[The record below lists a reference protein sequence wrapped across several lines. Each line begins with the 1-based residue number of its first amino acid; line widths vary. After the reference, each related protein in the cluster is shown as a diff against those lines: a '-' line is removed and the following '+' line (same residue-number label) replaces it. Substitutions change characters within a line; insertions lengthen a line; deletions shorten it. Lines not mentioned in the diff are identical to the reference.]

1 MKNNT
6 NIIIQGFGAVGASTA
21 VNIISS
27 NNFINNFHVHCIDKN
42 NKIGKV
48 KISKARKGQFPLS
61 SSDKLLNNFLKK
73 GLRKKKISFGF
84 DIKEFRNADII
95 IVSINCDLK
104 NSNSIKLNLFKEAII
119 SILNNISEN
128 TLILVESTVPPGA
141 CQKIIYPQMKVIFKR
156 RKIDINKVYLA
167 HSFERVTPGKNYITS
182 IKNSH
187 RVYAGIN
194 NKSEIKCKNFLSK
207 IINVKKYPLTKLKN
221 ITSSETC
228 KLMENTYRAVN
239 IAFIDEWVKFSN
251 QLNLNLFDII
261 NAIKKRKTH
270 NNIMLPGL
278 GVGGYCLT
286 KDPLFAKISQKQIHK
301 KISSDFPLST
311 KAIELNQKMP
321 NTSMEFIK
329 NNYKKNLNNKKIL
342 FFGVSYKNEVGDIR
356 HSPSLT
362 LIKKFIIK
370 KSKCFYFDPFVN
382 ELNIKNIEKI
392 DKLNNLKNYDLVI
405 FCVDHLKFKKLD
417 IDKLKIKKS
426 SFIFD
431 LNNVLTAKQTF
442 KIKNKKLTFFS
453 LGRDTIKH

>member
-1 MKNNT
+1 MKK
-6 NIIIQGFGAVGASTA
+6 NINVTIQGFGAVGASTA

-27 NNFINNFHVHCIDKN
+27 NNFINNFHVHCIDRN
-42 NKIGKV
+42 NKIGKE
-48 KISKARKGQFPLS
+48 KILEARMGQFPLS
-61 SSDKLLNNFLKK
+61 SSDKSLNNFLKK
-73 GLRKKKISFGF
+73 GLKKKKISFGF
-84 DIKEFRNADII
+84 DVREFKNADII

-104 NSNSIKLNLFKEAII
+104 NYNSIQLNLFKDAIV

-128 TLILVESTVPPGA
+128 TLILVESTVPPGT
-141 CQKIIYPQMKVIFKR
+141 CQKIIHPQMKIILKK

-167 HSFERVTPGKNYITS
+167 HSFERVTPGKNYIAS

-194 NKSEIKCKNFLSK
+194 NNSEIKCKNFLSK
-207 IINVKKYPLTKLKN
+207 IINVKKYPLTRLKN

-311 KAIELNQKMP
+311 KAIELNKRMP

-431 LNNVLTAKQTF
+431 LNNVLTVKQTF